1 MAIIL
6 TKPEEKSETLDRV
19 KIINIV
25 IDVQN
30 NKILVNARK
39 GYEKDGKFIP
49 KEIVTESGNGM
60 PTPITITGGDYEL
73 IVTAKPTKETFY
85 EAIKYK
91 IYKHLIDKEIVKGT
105 MED

>member
-73 IVTAKPTKETFY
+73 IVTTKPKKTFY
-85 EAIKYK
+85 EAIRKE
-91 IYKHLIDKEIVKGT
+91 IYNYLIDKGIVKGT